1 MGPAP
6 KVGRARGIRA
16 ARMTPAARREQ
27 LLDCALRSFSQKG
40 LGDTRHTDL
49 ALLAGVALPTTFHYY
64 PTRGELTDAVLDEV
78 SRFLIEDIVV
88 PHFESGVPAPLAVE
102 QILMTFCGAI
112 DTHPHHIRV
121 WLEWSVALRDGLWE
135 RYLVFYRKALDGIG
149 RLLARGAAEGSVAEH
164 LNRDDAA
171 RVIVGLAHMIVQ
183 MRLSGSTREQV
194 VQTVHSLVQGYL
206 QRRPD
211 PA

>member
-1 MGPAP
+1 MS
-6 KVGRARGIRA
+6 
-16 ARMTPAARREQ
+16 PAARREQ
-27 LLDCALRSFSQKG
+27 LLDCALRTFALKG

-49 ALLAGVALPTTFHYY
+49 AQLAGVALPTAFHYY
-64 PTRGELTDAVLDEV
+64 PTRADMTDAVLDEV
-78 SRFLIEDIVV
+78 SRFLIDDIVV
-88 PHFESGVPAPLAVE
+88 PQFESGVPAPQAIE
-102 QILMTFCGAI
+102 RILMTFCDAI
-112 DTHPHHIRV
+112 DTHPDHVRV
-121 WLEWSVALRDGLWE
+121 WLEWSVALRDGLWD

-149 RLLARGAAEGSVAEH
+149 RLLERGAAEGSIAPH

-183 MRLSGSTREQV
+183 MRLSGSSREQV

-206 QRRPD
+206 QPRPD

>member
-1 MGPAP
+1 MS
-6 KVGRARGIRA
+6 
-16 ARMTPAARREQ
+16 PAARREQ
-27 LLDCALRSFSQKG
+27 LLDCALQSFSQKG
-40 LGDTRHTDL
+40 LGDTRHSDL

-64 PTRGELTDAVLDEV
+64 PTRSEMTEAVLDEV

-88 PHFESGVPAPLAVE
+88 PHFENGVPAPLAIE
-102 QILMTFCGAI
+102 QILMAFCDAI
-112 DTHPHHIRV
+112 DTHPHHVRV

-149 RLLARGAAEGSVAEH
+149 RLLARGAAEGSVADD

-183 MRLSGSTREQV
+183 MRLSGSTRGQV